1 MKLTLNVLSILV
13 FFAASSQAALF
24 TFTNTLTG
32 AQENPQV
39 STPGTG
45 TATVVLD
52 TTAQTLSVDLT
63 FSGLTSGT
71 LASHIHCCAPLGS
84 NAGVATTTPT
94 FAGFPLGVTAGTFR
108 TVLDLTQASSYNPA
122 FIAANGGTTASAEA
136 VLAAGI
142 IAGQSYLNI
151 HTANFQSGEI
161 RAQLIPEPAT
171 LSLLGL
177 SLLGLAAARRRL
189 S

>member
-1 MKLTLNVLSILV
+1 
-13 FFAASSQAALF
+13 
-24 TFTNTLTG
+24 
-32 AQENPQV
+32 
-39 STPGTG
+39 
-45 TATVVLD
+45 
-52 TTAQTLSVDLT
+52 
-63 FSGLTSGT
+63 
-71 LASHIHCCAPLGS
+71 
-84 NAGVATTTPT
+84 
-94 FAGFPLGVTAGTFR
+94 VTAGTFR